1 MTFPAWTLK
10 LAAAAVFP
18 VVIGIGAAFAAPPL
32 ATGEGPTVADEA
44 FGPGADGVDYAIVTG
59 PQGSQAGK
67 LPLCA
72 DPERRGDLRPC
83 LN

>member
-1 MTFPAWTLK
+1 MILPAWTLK

-18 VVIGIGAAFAAPPL
+18 VVIGIGAAFAAPSS
-32 ATGEGPTVADEA
+32 ADTKGATVADEA
-44 FGPGADGVDYAIVTG
+44 YQPGKDGIDYAVVTG
-59 PQGSQAGK
+59 PQGSQPGK

>member
-1 MTFPAWTLK
+1 MTLPAWTLK

-18 VVIGIGAAFAAPPL
+18 VVIGIGAAFAAPSL
-32 ATGEGPTVADEA
+32 GTGESPAEAGEA
-44 FGPGADGVDYAIVTG
+44 FKPGADGVDYAIATG